1 LRRVSEAAAP
11 AAPPP
16 QGNGCPITAE
26 VLPAN
31 MRKHVDSGSP
41 VPLRMMA
48 AKGLVP
54 LAPSEMLAALFIL
67 TFDSDATIR
76 ETAAKT
82 AASLPDRLLA
92 PALRDEATKAPVLG
106 YFLELLGQNSTYA
119 EMIILNATTSDE
131 AVAKV
136 ASQCNPPIA
145 EIIAQN
151 QLRILRYEDIVR
163 QLCRNPSVSR
173 ALIDGVCDFAVRSG
187 VVLEDVP
194 AMQEARV
201 RLFGPE
207 VLAKPVDRG
216 PTAVEIMQEYRELAD
231 EASPPMEERKRL
243 TLAQRVMKM
252 SITEKIKLATIGNK
266 EARSLLIRDTNKLVA
281 VAVIRSQRITDGE
294 VLRIAHN
301 RAVLEDVLRI
311 IYGNREWTKIYGIKL
326 ALVKNPKTPLA
337 ISLRFLSTLRESEV
351 KELSRDRNIP
361 SSVQLAARK
370 MVEKKEAPNRGH

>member
-1 LRRVSEAAAP
+1 MSEAAAP
-11 AAPPP
+11 AVPPP

-231 EASPPMEERKRL
+231 EAAPPMEERKRL

-311 IYGNREWTKIYGIKL
+311 IYGNREWTKVYGIKL

-337 ISLRFLSTLRESEV
+337 ISLRFLSTLRDSEV

>member
-1 LRRVSEAAAP
+1 MSEAAAP

-301 RAVLEDVLRI
+301 RAVLEEVLRI
-311 IYGNREWTKIYGIKL
+311 IYGNREWTKVYTIKL

-337 ISLRFLSTLRESEV
+337 ISLRFLSTLRDSEV
-351 KELSRDRNIP
+351 KELSRNRNIP
-361 SSVQLAARK
+361 SHVQLAARK
-370 MVEKKEAPNRGH
+370 MVEKKDAPKRGP

>member
-1 LRRVSEAAAP
+1 MSEAAAP
-11 AAPPP
+11 AAPAPE
-16 QGNGCPITAE
+16 GLRCPITPE

-31 MRKHVDSGSP
+31 MRKHVDPGSP

-54 LAPSEMLAALFIL
+54 LAPSEMLGALFIL
-67 TFDSDATIR
+67 TFDSDVTIR
-76 ETAAKT
+76 QTAAKT
-82 AASLPDRLLA
+82 AAGLPDRLLA
-92 PALRDEATKAPVLG
+92 PALRDEGTKAPVLG
-106 YFLELLGQNSTYA
+106 YFLDLLGQNSTYA
-119 EMIILNATTSDE
+119 EMIILNGTTSDA

-136 ASQCNPPIA
+136 ASQCGPGIA

-151 QLRILRYEDIVR
+151 QLRILRHEDIIR
-163 QLCRNPSVSR
+163 QLCRNRNASR

-194 AMQEARV
+194 AIQEARV
-201 RLFGPE
+201 RVFGPE

-216 PTAVEIMQEYRELAD
+216 PTAVEIMEEYRELAD

-266 EARSLLIRDTNKLVA
+266 EARGLLIRDTNRLVA
-281 VAVIRSQRITDGE
+281 VAVIRSTRITDGE

-301 RAVLEDVLRI
+301 RAVLEDVLRV
-311 IYGNREWTKIYGIKL
+311 IYGNREWTKVYGIKL

-361 SSVQLAARK
+361 STVQHAARK
-370 MVEKKEAPNRGH
+370 MVEKKDAPNRGH